1 LQSFNI
7 DNLTADQEERIVKVK
22 ENIDYIFSLFEK
34 VGQQLF
40 PRKMAVGERF
50 GIVVNNKDQV
60 LYECI
65 KGNFVDCR
73 INAYPDLIDAD
84 FDAGLVAPNIIF
96 IDFDLKLFASREEF
110 DNVVQNTKDK
120 IKEVLGINPVVFWS
134 GGGVHLVILLNTR
147 PLIYVQ
153 EFKDKIKEPSR
164 EFLKFAEGFFSNSR
178 NDPNQ
183 PTAFKNCSLRIPG
196 TFNGKEECC
205 MEEVKLLESA
215 VEVANLNKTI
225 LSEYNLYLAEQIRQK
240 QQKRPFIN
248 NTRRKP
254 VRFGTLKDLL
264 EKTAGY
270 EYIEK
275 LYQNTIDDN
284 RYFCV
289 WVIFARYFTKV
300 KGMSEEQAKEKVK
313 DWLVRCNEVK
323 EVEKLET
330 KLYAGFNT
338 LDGKYPPRLDTLKKW
353 NEEHNGKY
361 NNILE
366 VIQ

>member
-1 LQSFNI
+1 
-7 DNLTADQEERIVKVK
+7 
-22 ENIDYIFSLFEK
+22 
-34 VGQQLF
+34 
-40 PRKMAVGERF
+40 
-50 GIVVNNKDQV
+50 
-60 LYECI
+60 
-65 KGNFVDCR
+65 
-73 INAYPDLIDAD
+73 
-84 FDAGLVAPNIIF
+84 
-96 IDFDLKLFASREEF
+96 
-110 DNVVQNTKDK
+110 
-120 IKEVLGINPVVFWS
+120 
-134 GGGVHLVILLNTR
+134 
-147 PLIYVQ
+147 
-153 EFKDKIKEPSR
+153 
-164 EFLKFAEGFFSNSR
+164 
-178 NDPNQ
+178 
-183 PTAFKNCSLRIPG
+183 
-196 TFNGKEECC
+196 